1 MGVWESTG
9 CGQIQGS
16 VCLPCRLRT
25 LFPANGLLDGGV
37 EGYWWRLAIMGS
49 RAHVLAFYELDVMII
64 DAIATKYARTL
75 REKGMIS
82 SGDGGQRS
90 CR

>member
-1 MGVWESTG
+1 
-9 CGQIQGS
+9 
-16 VCLPCRLRT
+16 
-25 LFPANGLLDGGV
+25 
-37 EGYWWRLAIMGS
+37 MGS